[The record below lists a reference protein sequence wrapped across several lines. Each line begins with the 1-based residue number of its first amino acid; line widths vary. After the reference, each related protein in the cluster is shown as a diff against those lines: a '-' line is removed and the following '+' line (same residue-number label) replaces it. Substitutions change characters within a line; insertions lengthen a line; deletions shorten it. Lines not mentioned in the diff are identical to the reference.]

1 MTQITRQQILD
12 ALDQDRF
19 QLFGQPKWTFGR
31 NTCHTYEVF
40 VDLLISEDEERILP
54 DAFMPVIEADEQLTM
69 RFGSWFLENAFAD
82 CANLMDQLNMTL
94 TISINIFGF
103 QANRPEFIDQVQLM
117 MARFGLTAQ
126 NIQFELS
133 ERQPLNE
140 TGIRNLIRLREE
152 LNIRLVL
159 GNFGMGFSTIS
170 LLRVIPFDLLELS
183 RDFTAKI
190 TSNER
195 DLTIAVAILQFAQV
209 LDIKVCAK
217 GIETAEQME
226 MLEEA
231 GFTMG
236 QGYLIG
242 RPMPMDELAAFVRK
256 YAD

>member
-1 MTQITRQQILD
+1 M
-12 ALDQDRF
+12 
-19 QLFGQPKWTFGR
+19 
-31 NTCHTYEVF
+31 
-40 VDLLISEDEERILP
+40 
-54 DAFMPVIEADEQLTM
+54 
-69 RFGSWFLENAFAD
+69 
-82 CANLMDQLNMTL
+82 
-94 TISINIFGF
+94 
-103 QANRPEFIDQVQLM
+103 
-117 MARFGLTAQ
+117 
-126 NIQFELS
+126 
-133 ERQPLNE
+133 
-140 TGIRNLIRLREE
+140 IRLREE

-226 MLEEA
+226 LLEEA

>member
-1 MTQITRQQILD
+1 MKQITRQQILD

-31 NTCHTYEVF
+31 NTCQTYEVF
-40 VDLLISEDEERILP
+40 VDLLISEEEERILP

-69 RFGSWFLENAFAD
+69 RFGSWFLEHAFAD
-82 CANLMDQLNMTL
+82 CANLMDQLNMAL

-117 MARFGLTAQ
+117 MNRFGLTAD

-133 ERQPLNE
+133 ERQPLNDM
-140 TGIRNLIRLREE
+140 GVRNLMRLREE

-183 RDFTAKI
+183 RDFTSKI
-190 TSNER
+190 VSSER

-226 MLEEA
+226 LLEEA

-242 RPMPMDELAAFVRK
+242 RPMPMDELSAFVRK